1 MCATTR
7 SGCRS
12 DYSLSYLQARSQD
25 CNCASLRGSA
35 PLAAQYHARTDR
47 GRAAWD
53 RTPQHEQFPTSN
65 YSLLRGNLYNVFL
78 GPEHTESHMAQWIRR
93 RSLRSPCLAFEPG
106 HCFFLFFSR
115 NSPLTC
121 ESSHEYSISIFIG
134 RGFVRRGCMFSRNM
148 FSRNML
154 TLASS
159 RFGVFGQF
167 VLIE

>member
-106 HCFFLFFSR
+106 HCFFFGFFTEL
-115 NSPLTC
+115 P
-121 ESSHEYSISIFIG
+121 ID
-134 RGFVRRGCMFSRNM
+134 VRELARVFDFNIYWPWICSKRMHVFSKHV
-148 FSRNML
+148 FSKHVNPC
-154 TLASS
+154 
-159 RFGVFGQF
+159 
-167 VLIE
+167 